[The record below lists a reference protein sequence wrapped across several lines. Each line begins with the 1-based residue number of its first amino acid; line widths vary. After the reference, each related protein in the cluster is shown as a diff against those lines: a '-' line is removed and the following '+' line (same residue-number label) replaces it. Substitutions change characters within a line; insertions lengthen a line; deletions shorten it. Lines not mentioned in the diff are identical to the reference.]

1 MTAGPSRSNPYKG
14 NQEPDLFLAA
24 ENFMRLHHNEGNGMT
39 GKLWSVNALSIE
51 FNLDRRTVARR
62 IAGIPPAG
70 EIAGHPAWR
79 LSDVAGDLSRRTAMP
94 TQKAGRPAPIAPP
107 GFERLVGLPAIDQIG
122 TYALLEMVYHTPAQA
137 GALAVA
143 SGATCEAAFALRRAL
158 MVSLSRLAIEVS
170 ALCRLQPLADDPDA
184 PLFDLDAFV
193 DCDWHALAQTTG
205 EAVDVEGWERRAA
218 ERFAA

>member
-1 MTAGPSRSNPYKG
+1 VFQDRGT
-14 NQEPDLFLAA
+14 FLAT
-24 ENFMRLHHNEGNGMT
+24 EFFLRFHHNGDDGMSS
-39 GKLWSVNALSIE
+39 KLWSVNALAIE

-70 EIAGHPAWR
+70 AIAGHPAWR
-79 LSDVAGDLSRRTAMP
+79 LSDVAGDLTRRTVP
-94 TQKAGRPAPIAPP
+94 PSSKSSRPAPKVPP
-107 GFERLVGLPAIDQIG
+107 GFEHLVGYPAIDQIG
-122 TYALLEMVYHTPAQA
+122 TFALLEMVYRAPAQA

-158 MVSLSRLAIEVS
+158 MVSLSRLAIDLS

-184 PLFDLDAFV
+184 ALFDLDAFV
-193 DCDWHALAQTTG
+193 DCDWHALAQATG